1 VTIRVPLASRVRAA
15 CPRHRAR
22 GSSSWPFGPLATLA
36 ALPAAIV
43 RMRPM
48 PHAAQ
53 SPVPPA
59 GSVGRRVRAP
69 VVVRA
74 RPVGKA
80 TALAQAIGTD
90 LGDTGA
96 NFDDL
101 LSGDGALA
109 DETTI
114 VYALDRAYA
123 DLVRMCAGTTP
134 TGLLPPSGGPVAL
147 AARWLTTQDA
157 INERAVTIDR
167 GGCAPARSEHNVIAT
182 TAK

>member
-1 VTIRVPLASRVRAA
+1 
-15 CPRHRAR
+15 
-22 GSSSWPFGPLATLA
+22 
-36 ALPAAIV
+36 
-43 RMRPM
+43 M

-53 SPVPPA
+53 SRVKGLRVPPA
-59 GSVGRRVRAP
+59 GS
-69 VVVRA
+69 
-74 RPVGKA
+74 
-80 TALAQAIGTD
+80 
-90 LGDTGA
+90 
-96 NFDDL
+96 
-101 LSGDGALA
+101 
-109 DETTI
+109 ETTI